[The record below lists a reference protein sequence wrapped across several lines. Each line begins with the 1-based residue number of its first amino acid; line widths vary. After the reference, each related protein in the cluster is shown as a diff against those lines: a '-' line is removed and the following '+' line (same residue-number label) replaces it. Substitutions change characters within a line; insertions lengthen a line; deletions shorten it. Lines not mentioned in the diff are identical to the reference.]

1 MKKAILLL
9 VGLAIIAVPAMLYAE
24 NTIPA
29 GKENLVLDK
38 MSKAKEAAGKKA
50 LKGPVPLDHKGHV
63 DRGTKCIDC
72 HHGQK
77 PEEAIKPCGDCHKD
91 KDEGKTPKMDDAFHG
106 GDGALLAL
114 SSCIGCHKRVVYEKD
129 KLTKAPFEKKP
140 CEACHSLK
148 KK

>member
-9 VGLAIIAVPAMLYAE
+9 VGLAIVAAPVVLFAADKVPAGQE
-24 NTIPA
+24 NI
-29 GKENLVLDK
+29 VLDH

-50 LKGPVPLDHKGHV
+50 LKGPVPLAHQAHV
-63 DRGTKCIDC
+63 DKGTKCVDC

-91 KDEGKTPKMDDAFHG
+91 KQEGNVPKMDDAFHG
-106 GDGALLAL
+106 GDGALPAM
-114 SSCIGCHKRVVYEKD
+114 SSCLGCHKRKVYEND
-129 KLTKAPFEKKP
+129 KMTKAPIEKKP
-140 CEACHSLK
+140 CETCHSLK